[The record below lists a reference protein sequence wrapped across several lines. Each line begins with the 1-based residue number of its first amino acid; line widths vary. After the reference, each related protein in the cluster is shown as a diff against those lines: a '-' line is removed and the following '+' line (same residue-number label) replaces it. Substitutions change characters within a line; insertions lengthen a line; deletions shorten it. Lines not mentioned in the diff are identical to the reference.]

1 MKRYRS
7 LALTIGLLAACTA
20 VYAEEVNVKI
30 IALFT
35 GKALLN
41 VDGEQKILAKGEV
54 FRGVLLV
61 LASGRSA
68 IISIDGEE
76 RKIGLNQSIQ
86 SNYKTA
92 NRSKSRVYPDSL
104 GMYFIDGQINGR
116 ATRFLV
122 DTGATYVTMSSQH
135 ARMVGIDYRRGNRAL
150 VQTATE
156 TVPVW
161 QVRLK
166 SISVGDIALSN
177 IEASVIEGSEP
188 NMVLLGNSFLSRTEL
203 KRKGTVMELQ
213 KRF

>member
-20 VYAEEVNVKI
+20 IYAEEVNVKI

-104 GMYFIDGQINGR
+104 GMYFIDG
-116 ATRFLV
+116 
-122 DTGATYVTMSSQH
+122 
-135 ARMVGIDYRRGNRAL
+135 
-150 VQTATE
+150 
-156 TVPVW
+156 
-161 QVRLK
+161 
-166 SISVGDIALSN
+166 
-177 IEASVIEGSEP
+177 
-188 NMVLLGNSFLSRTEL
+188 
-203 KRKGTVMELQ
+203 
-213 KRF
+213 